1 MIDISAHVTTT
12 LMPLKLPVH
21 FNSVPT
27 GTTIA
32 NQFITFVETNVG
44 AALEAADEEI
54 ETRRL
59 IQVNVWSKSNY
70 HDLVMEVK
78 KLLESAGYE
87 RTLEYDNPKSE
98 GDSHFNKVLQFAF
111 FDEY

>member
-1 MIDISAHVTTT
+1 MIDITTHIT
-12 LMPLKLPVH
+12 TILAPLKIPIY

-27 GTTIA
+27 GSNIP
-32 NQFITFVETNVG
+32 NQYITFVEVNVG
-44 AALEAADEEI
+44 AALEAADREF

-59 IQVNVWSKSNY
+59 VQVNVWSKSNY
-70 HDLVMEVK
+70 YQLVEDVRGIM
-78 KLLESAGYE
+78 ESAEYE
-87 RTLEYDNPKSE
+87 RTVEYDNPKSE